1 MKKIIKCFIFLI
13 LFLGCSYKTTP
24 VYAIVKTPFFKASD
38 AGFLEEGVN
47 YKKLIIYKDGN
58 IPVKIMVYK
67 DKVCINKNC
76 FSKYMFIKRLS
87 SDYPK
92 NLLDLILNKQKIKN
106 LGKITKLK
114 NGFLQKNNRFFYLV
128 TKNKVLFKDK
138 KNNIVIMIKELK

>member
-1 MKKIIKCFIFLI
+1 LI

-106 LGKITKLK
+106 LGIITQFKS
-114 NGFLQKNNRFFYLV
+114 GFLQKNNRFFYLV